1 MVESDHV
8 APGIAGTVKG
18 HHGTEASPEGG
29 SVSLR
34 LRHFWQRPVDVPVA
48 PYEREGHGGADSRMV
63 SAIFSAE
70 GAATA
75 LDGARSLLT
84 GLAANE
90 SIATQRSVRA
100 HDLLNLT
107 EWER

>member
-1 MVESDHV
+1 
-8 APGIAGTVKG
+8 
-18 HHGTEASPEGG
+18 
-29 SVSLR
+29 
-34 LRHFWQRPVDVPVA
+34 
-48 PYEREGHGGADSRMV
+48 MV